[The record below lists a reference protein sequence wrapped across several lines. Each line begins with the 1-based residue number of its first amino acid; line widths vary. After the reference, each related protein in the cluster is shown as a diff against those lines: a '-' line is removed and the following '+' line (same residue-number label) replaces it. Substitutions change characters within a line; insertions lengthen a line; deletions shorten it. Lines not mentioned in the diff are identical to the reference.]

1 MSIVQSEKLKL
12 IRESERLKAKE
23 MSDLIGLN
31 YTTYHGYESGKSKM
45 PLEAGMKLLKHPRF
59 RKYRDWFLFD
69 ETDPSTGQIAPALT
83 LWARNNNITPLR
95 RENWLTILKD
105 YLNQEVKNDCN
116 LTGELTYVD

>member
-69 ETDPSTGQIAPALT
+69 ETDPSTGQIAPALAHFGQETTT
-83 LWARNNNITPLR
+83 LPHSD
-95 RENWLTILKD
+95 EK
-105 YLNQEVKNDCN
+105 
-116 LTGELTYVD
+116 TG